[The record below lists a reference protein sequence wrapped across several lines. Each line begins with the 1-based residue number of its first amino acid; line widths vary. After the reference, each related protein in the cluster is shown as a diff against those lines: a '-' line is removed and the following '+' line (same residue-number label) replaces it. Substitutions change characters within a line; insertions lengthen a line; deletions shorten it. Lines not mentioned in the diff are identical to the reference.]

1 MDSHDP
7 CGESVAITKYQL
19 RMLPEVQAELTE
31 LSAKTHRSL
40 HSLCLHLLVHSFD
53 NSPSCYPAL
62 DQPTPLDSY
71 RFTLRLPTDIHAAVA
86 RIAKGKQSMNN
97 EFNSRLYVEAMSLK
111 RELSME
117 LKPAGTVAES
127 LLINML
133 PNDLANWLQKESD
146 KTNSSITET
155 LTSMLG
161 DVYRQN
167 SFPNPRPHR

>member
-71 RFTLRLPTDIHAAVA
+71 RFTLRLPTEIHAAVA

-111 RELSME
+111 RELSVD
-117 LKPAGTVAES
+117 LKPAGAVAES
-127 LLINML
+127 LLISML
-133 PNDLANWLQKESD
+133 PDDLADWLRMESD
-146 KTNSSITET
+146 KTNSSIIET

-161 DVYRQN
+161 DSYKKTSIQT
-167 SFPNPRPHR
+167 PKAPR